1 MGPKHDS
8 RLEDTGELSGKQPFR
23 HICRHCV
30 AYCVG
35 VWLFVWPSKQLV
47 AFLILFA
54 ILEVLGHLNFGWV
67 ALRRYSVVGKTTVYF
82 PGNFTAFLGFAP
94 FAIWGLYEFIDG
106 NLLTGHEWMTVIL
119 ITLIFM
125 VALGELTLLASQHD
139 SSFTYPAISAEGFYL
154 HRYEQLLRDRKA

>member
-23 HICRHCV
+23 HICRRCV

-82 PGNFTAFLGFAP
+82 PGNFT
-94 FAIWGLYEFIDG
+94 GLKKHYKRKKRSK
-106 NLLTGHEWMTVIL
+106 VA
-119 ITLIFM
+119 TLRGSL
-125 VALGELTLLASQHD
+125 VRERA
-139 SSFTYPAISAEGFYL
+139 
-154 HRYEQLLRDRKA
+154 